1 MLGLS
6 EDNIN
11 LNNSYIKEMDSEI
24 RFIDSTVEEKNLK
37 INENSTNKLENKQ
50 KSSKMKIEK
59 RNEQSEIIYSKSSI
73 NI

>member
-1 MLGLS
+1 
-6 EDNIN
+6 
-11 LNNSYIKEMDSEI
+11 MDSEI
-24 RFIDSTVEEKNLK
+24 RFIDSTVEEINLK

-59 RNEQSEIIYSKSSI
+59 RNEQSEIIFSKSSI